1 MSLSPQ
7 LLAILVCPK
16 CKGELEYREAD
27 SALDCHTCKLRYQIR
42 DGIPIMLAGNANG
55 KLKTGMHIAG
65 NSETT
70 SRVGL
75 TVQQAM
81 GMAVDAWGAES
92 NRTNKPIS
100 EILA

>member
-1 MSLSPQ
+1 MF
-7 LLAILVCPK
+7 
-16 CKGELEYREAD
+16 
-27 SALDCHTCKLRYQIR
+27 
-42 DGIPIMLAGNANG
+42 LAGNANG

-81 GMAVDAWGAES
+81 GMGVDAWGAES
-92 NRTNKPIS
+92 NRTDKPIS